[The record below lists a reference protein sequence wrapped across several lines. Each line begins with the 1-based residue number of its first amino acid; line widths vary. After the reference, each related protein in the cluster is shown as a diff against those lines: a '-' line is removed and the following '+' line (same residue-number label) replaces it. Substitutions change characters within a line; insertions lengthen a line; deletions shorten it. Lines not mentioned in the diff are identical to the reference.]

1 LTAKQPVLGCLVQKL
16 SEQYVFLNFIEKSAC
31 VKNPSPYNATP
42 LTRRAAT
49 KDAEQR
55 SRELSETS
63 VSNNRKKV

>member
-1 LTAKQPVLGCLVQKL
+1 MTAKQPVLGCLVQKL

-49 KDAEQR
+49 KGAEQR
-55 SRELSETS
+55 DRELSETS
-63 VSNNRKKV
+63 VSNNQKKV

>member
-1 LTAKQPVLGCLVQKL
+1 LTAKHPVLGCLVQKL
-16 SEQYVFLNFIEKSAC
+16 SEQQFFLNFIEKSAC

-49 KDAEQR
+49 KGAEQR
-55 SRELSETS
+55 DTELSETS

>member
-1 LTAKQPVLGCLVQKL
+1 LTAKHPVLGCLVQKL

-42 LTRRAAT
+42 LTRRTAT

-55 SRELSETS
+55 GRELSETL
-63 VSNNRKKV
+63 VSNYRKKV

>member
-1 LTAKQPVLGCLVQKL
+1 LTVKHSVLGCLVQKL
-16 SEQYVFLNFIEKSAC
+16 SEQCIFLNFIEKSAC

-55 SRELSETS
+55 GRELSKTS
-63 VSNNRKKV
+63 VSNYRKKV